1 MPESKIS
8 IFDMVLL
15 IVGIGASILGFQLIN
30 QAYQAESGRISWFMI
45 IAIFTW
51 LTLLVMFILLSVIV
65 DVSKKQ
71 LNELKNIV
79 FTLSE
84 NKKKKIITLSLQ
96 LSIQFFLCHLNQPAA
111 LEIYHSHPISCCMPY
126 LPSIE

>member
-8 IFDMVLL
+8 IFDIVLL
-15 IVGIGASILGFQLIN
+15 VVGIGASLLGFQLIN
-30 QAYQAESGRISWFMI
+30 QAYHAESGKISWLMI
-45 IAIFTW
+45 IAIFSW

-84 NKKKKIITLSLQ
+84 NKKKK
-96 LSIQFFLCHLNQPAA
+96 
-111 LEIYHSHPISCCMPY
+111 
-126 LPSIE
+126 